1 MSTLLIKHA
10 HLATMDN
17 HQTEISDGGLFI
29 RDGFIERIGP
39 SASLPTEA
47 DEILDLSGH
56 VLLPGLVNT
65 HHHFYQTLT
74 RNLPAAQDANLFNW
88 LKTLYPIWA
97 RLQPEDI
104 FTSAQTAL
112 AELALSGCAT
122 ASDHLYLF
130 PNGSKL
136 DDEIEAGLSLGVRLH
151 ASRGSM
157 SLGESQGGLP
167 PDSVTDKE
175 DLILADSERVIQRYH
190 DPKPGSMTQIVLAP
204 CSPFSVTG
212 DLMRESAKLA
222 RQYGVHL
229 HTHLAETEDEE
240 QFCLQKFGYRPVGY
254 MQSVDWVGSDVW
266 FAHSVYVN
274 ADEINVFARHNC
286 GVAHCPTSNMRLAS
300 GIAPMKEYLAAGVRV
315 GLGVDGSAS
324 NDGSHLLAEV
334 RQAMLLSRLR
344 EGITGFSLTSSPPP
358 AGEGPGARSLMTAR
372 QALWL
377 GTRGGAAVLGRNDIG
392 SLEIGKC
399 ADFFAINL
407 NRLELA
413 GGAIHDPVAA
423 AVFCQPRRVDYT
435 VVGGKFVVREGQL
448 VTVDE
453 HELAAR
459 HNRAAKRLVNG

>member
-1 MSTLLIKHA
+1 MTTLLVKNAYI
-10 HLATMDN
+10 ATFDD
-17 HQTEISDGGLFI
+17 HQREIPDGGLFI
-29 RDGFIERIGP
+29 RDGFIEQVGP
-39 SASLPTEA
+39 SASLPQTA

-56 VLLPGLVNT
+56 IVLPGLVNT

-74 RNLPAAQDANLFNW
+74 RNVPAAQDANLFNW
-88 LKTLYPIWA
+88 LKTLYLIWA
-97 RLQPEDI
+97 RLTPDDI

-112 AELALSGCAT
+112 SELALSGCTT

-130 PNGSKL
+130 PNGSRL
-136 DDEIEAGLSLGVRLH
+136 DDEIEAGRTLGVRLH

-157 SLGESQGGLP
+157 SLGQSQGGLP

-175 DLILADSERVIQRYH
+175 DLILADSERLIQRYH

-212 DLMRESAKLA
+212 QLMKDSALLA

-254 MQSVDWVGSDVW
+254 MESVDWVGSDVW

-274 ADEINVFARHNC
+274 AEEINVFAKHNC

-300 GIAPMKEYLAAGVRV
+300 GIAPIKEFLAAGVNV

-334 RQAMLLSRLR
+334 RQAMLLARVK
-344 EGITGFSLTSSPPP
+344 EGITGYS
-358 AGEGPGARSLMTAR
+358 RSDDPSRKLMTAR

-377 GTRGGAAVLGRNDIG
+377 GSRGGAAVLGRSDIG
-392 SLEIGKC
+392 SLEPGKC
-399 ADFFAINL
+399 ADFYAVNL
-407 NRLELA
+407 NTLDLA
-413 GGAIHDPVAA
+413 GGAVHDPVAA
-423 AVFCQPRRVDYT
+423 VVFCQPRRVDYT
-435 VVGGKFVVREGQL
+435 VVGGKFVVKEGQL
-448 VTVDE
+448 VSVNE
-453 HELAAR
+453 SELVERHNKAAR
-459 HNRAAKRLVNG
+459 RLVSG